1 MMPIVAM
8 IFGGELNFTNMFIV
22 LGDIP
27 EGVAR
32 NYASLKAAGIP
43 VLAYG
48 NFITVMINF
57 IILAFII
64 FMMVKFV
71 NSLRRKA
78 EVAPAAAPSEEIMIL
93 REISEK
99 LSANRS
105 IK

>member
-1 MMPIVAM
+1 
-8 IFGGELNFTNMFIV
+8 
-22 LGDIP
+22 
-27 EGVAR
+27 
-32 NYASLKAAGIP
+32 
-43 VLAYG
+43 
-48 NFITVMINF
+48 
-57 IILAFII
+57 
-64 FMMVKFV
+64 MMVKFV